1 MPPTNQARRYL
12 WTFLG
17 ITAGALLAV
26 AALNLAA
33 DPFCVFG
40 APRRAGL
47 NDRIPNTSGFD
58 RMAKPYEILR
68 IQPRTV
74 LMGSSTAH
82 SGFLPLA
89 EWETA
94 LPRPAYNYAL
104 LGASFH
110 EVFLSLTHA
119 LRECPVETV
128 VMVADFFAFNVHYP
142 DNERFDVARLTAA
155 THRSWP
161 GFLGSDLAAF
171 AIGQDALGFSWKTIS
186 ASRSAPRSPSASP
199 PQLQDYPWH
208 EHFRNCERSYLQK
221 WFPPPAR
228 AYEFVSAQ
236 AGSDRLADFDATLR
250 VCAERGVRLI
260 VICPPTHVRFQE
272 ALASAGAWQHSE
284 DWKRELAARTRAQ
297 QPRSVGHGSVE
308 LWDFGLFNDT
318 TAEPLPADGAGSMR
332 YFFDSAHFT
341 PEFGHLVLDEILGAA
356 PAGTPRRGVRLDQVE
371 IEPHLANQRVAL
383 HNFRAANPGVV
394 ADVRAGLGLGEDA
407 NIPPVA
413 SR

>member
-1 MPPTNQARRYL
+1 MPSTNQARRYL
-12 WTFLG
+12 WTLLG
-17 ITAGALLAV
+17 VTAGAILAI
-26 AALNLAA
+26 AALNFTA

-40 APRRAGL
+40 TPRRAGL

-68 IQPRTV
+68 VQPRTA
-74 LMGSSTAH
+74 LLGSSTAH
-82 SGFLPLA
+82 SGFRPLA

-110 EVFLSLTHA
+110 EVRLSLTHA

-128 VMVADFFAFNVHYP
+128 IMVADFFAFNVHYP
-142 DNERFDVARLTAA
+142 DNERFSTGRLLAA

-171 AIGQDALGFSWKTIS
+171 AIGKDALGFSWKTIS
-186 ASRSAPRSPSASP
+186 ASRNAPRSASASSA
-199 PQLQDYPWH
+199 QLQDYPWR

-221 WFPPPAR
+221 WFPPPSR
-228 AYEFVSAQ
+228 AYEFTSLQ
-236 AGSDRLADFDATLR
+236 SGFDRLADYDAALR
-250 VCAERGVRLI
+250 LCAERGVRLI

-272 ALASAGAWQHSE
+272 ALASAGAWQYCE
-284 DWKRELAARTRAQ
+284 NWKRELAARTRVQ
-297 QPRSVGHGSVE
+297 QGRSVPHGSVE

-318 TAEPLPADGAGSMR
+318 TAEPVPAAGAGSMR

-341 PEFGHLVLDEILGAA
+341 PEFGRLVLDEILGAA
-356 PAGTPRRGVRLDQVE
+356 PPDAPHRGVRLDQVG
-371 IEPHLANQRVAL
+371 IESHLANQRAAL
-383 HNFRAANPGVV
+383 RDFRAANPGVV